1 MVEMVLP
8 EEQPTLTTERLV
20 LRPFTLADV
29 PAVVALA
36 GDRAVAENTLSI
48 PHPYT
53 EAEAK
58 EWISQRPAAWAE
70 QKAIN
75 YAITLPD
82 GALCGS
88 VGLALYPAYN
98 MAELGYWI
106 GRPYWGQ
113 GYATEAGA
121 AVVDF
126 GFIALGL
133 NRINAVRFG
142 DNPAS
147 GRVMEKLGLVQE
159 GYRRRQTPK
168 WGVYRDV
175 ALYGLLREDWENT
188 RKSDRPWI

>member
-1 MVEMVLP
+1 MDLP
-8 EEQPTLTTERLV
+8 SEQPVLYTARLV
-20 LRPFTLADV
+20 LRPFGLADGL
-29 PAVVALA
+29 AVVALA

-48 PHPYT
+48 PHPYSAA
-53 EAEAK
+53 EAE
-58 EWISQRPAAWAE
+58 EWISQRSAAWAE
-70 QKAIN
+70 KKSIN
-75 YAITLPD
+75 WAITLPE
-82 GALCGS
+82 GTLCGS

-121 AVVDF
+121 AVVEF
-126 GFIALGL
+126 GFSTLGL
-133 NRINAVRFG
+133 NRVNAVRFG

-147 GRVMEKLGLVQE
+147 GRVLEKLGLVQE

-175 ALYGLLREDWENT
+175 VLYGLLREDWENG
-188 RKSDRPWI
+188 RDG

>member
-1 MVEMVLP
+1 MDLP
-8 EEQPTLTTERLV
+8 AEQPILYTSRLV
-20 LRPFTLADV
+20 LRPFVLADV
-29 PAVVALA
+29 AAVVALA

-48 PHPYT
+48 PHPYS
-53 EAEAK
+53 EAEAE
-58 EWISQRPAAWAE
+58 EWINQRPTAWAK

-82 GALCGS
+82 DTLCGS
-88 VGLALYPAYN
+88 VGLALYPVYN

-126 GFIALGL
+126 GFSALGL
-133 NRINAVRFG
+133 NRVNAVYFG
-142 DNPAS
+142 DNLAS
-147 GRVMEKLGLVQE
+147 GRVMEKLGMAKE

-175 ALYGLLREDWENT
+175 ALCGLLREDWEKG
-188 RKSDRPWI
+188 RQP